1 MKPYQNLMQ
10 KYNITEEQIDTAV
23 NEICK
28 HGLANSCCDTYWLCA
43 VVELM
48 CNGDIGEDNAANN

>member
-1 MKPYQNLMQ
+1 MQ